1 MCNLRI
7 RIRLCLCR
15 CLCQNDDYTMQNVRI
30 YVIGMLMAC
39 PHTSEGQVSEKD
51 HPHPIP
57 HPANPLINDDITN
70 HDLIEIMET
79 VMIQGGFFNWSAQ
92 ISVLKRKTLF
102 NQARLSK
109 QCGF

>member
-7 RIRLCLCR
+7 RIRLCLFR

-79 VMIQGGFFNWSAQ
+79 VMI
-92 ISVLKRKTLF
+92 T
-102 NQARLSK
+102 RLSK

>member
-1 MCNLRI
+1 MMILQCKMCNLRI

-57 HPANPLINDDITN
+57 HPANPLFNDDITN

-79 VMIQGGFFNWSAQ
+79 VMI
-92 ISVLKRKTLF
+92 T
-102 NQARLSK
+102 RLSK

>member
-7 RIRLCLCR
+7 RIRLCLC
-15 CLCQNDDYTMQNVRI
+15 LSQNDDHTMQNAKCKMRI

-79 VMIQGGFFNWSAQ
+79 VMI
-92 ISVLKRKTLF
+92 T
-102 NQARLSK
+102 RLSK